1 MAMLTGYMLRYLDV
15 RTVGLC
21 HSVQGCVKILFEQL
35 GMEEF
40 IGSRLIKTL
49 DLGIGGAL
57 YGGRMLEMMAEQAAI
72 HAMKLTGEAHLVG
85 FRFGDVTL
93 RRPVREGEI
102 LDFYAGAPHFTSCSV
117 TFPLA
122 GRVGNA
128 QALTAECTF
137 VAVDAHGN
145 KKKIDR
151 HNPDSPPLQ
160 TGDPMLY

>member
-1 MAMLTGYMLRYLDV
+1 
-15 RTVGLC
+15 
-21 HSVQGCVKILFEQL
+21 
-35 GMEEF
+35 MEEF